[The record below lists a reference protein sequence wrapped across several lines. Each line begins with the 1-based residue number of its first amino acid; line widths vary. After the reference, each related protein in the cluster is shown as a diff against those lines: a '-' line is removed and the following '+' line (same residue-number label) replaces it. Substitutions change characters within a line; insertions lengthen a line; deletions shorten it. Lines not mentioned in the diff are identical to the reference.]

1 MRDSD
6 HDLWCKA
13 VQGDAAPLLEN
24 LPEGAV
30 AGVARPLNSVFVVE
44 PGPDGRQTGTVALAR
59 TANRPVFGVQDIP
72 GSFRVQRIDHDD
84 RHWILHAA
92 DGRTL
97 KATPGQF
104 ANQPPILDEQNNPC
118 YQAQLEQ
125 SWEAIARMYAN
136 DAPDRP
142 VPEISDEVLG
152 GFEFDEDLYE
162 YSATF
167 EPPSDQVY
175 VRFGAAEPERIKA
188 MLPSVRTLLD
198 DFERIRQSGLR
209 YLWDRWLRYLW
220 DRGPDDQ
227 TSEQA
232 EAEFFREAIA
242 FRLEFYYSGDFI
254 LNYSDGGAGYFADGY
269 WMAVHFR
276 GEDATPVMLSMEG

>member
-1 MRDSD
+1 VRDSD

-30 AGVARPLNSVFVVE
+30 AGIARSLNSVFVVE
-44 PGPDGRQTGTVALAR
+44 TGTDGRQTGTVALAGP
-59 TANRPVFGVQDIP
+59 THWPVFGVQDIP
-72 GSFRVQRIDHDD
+72 CSFRVERIDHDD
-84 RHWILHAA
+84 KHWILHAA

-97 KATPGQF
+97 TATPGQF
-104 ANQPPILDEQNNPC
+104 ANQPPVLSQDHNPR
-118 YQAQLEQ
+118 YQAHLEQ

-175 VRFGAAEPERIKA
+175 VHFGAAEPERIKA
-188 MLPSVRTLLD
+188 LLPSVRAVLED
-198 DFERIRQSGLR
+198 YERIRQAGLR
-209 YLWDRWLRYLW
+209 YLWEL
-220 DRGPDDQ
+220 GPDEQ
-227 TSEQA
+227 TSEEA
-232 EAEFFREAIA
+232 EAEFFREPIA
-242 FRLEFYYSGDFI
+242 FRLDVYYSGDFK
-254 LNYSDGGAGYFADGY
+254 LNYSDGGAGYFTDGY

-276 GEDATPVMLSMEG
+276 GEDATPVKVSMKG